1 MYTSNLQ
8 TSATICSPQTYSTSA
23 RGNGPRHLKQGHLR
37 RTKALLD
44 ASEWNSDFNSSPAVL
59 TSKNKGS
66 RRELSGPLR
75 IHPISPNSNS
85 ALHCDNA
92 AAWSRNLRN
101 HRQKIRTQAAT
112 SPPLNPSEQR
122 EDEGTDGAPM
132 EVPSG
137 AQYTAH
143 IETEPSP
150 VAAARS
156 IRAWKPPRYVWR
168 AMAAFLMAGQ
178 VRGPGMK

>member
-8 TSATICSPQTYSTSA
+8 TSATICSPQTYGTNA
-23 RGNGPRHLKQGHLR
+23 RGSGPRHLKHDVGHWR
-37 RTKALLD
+37 RTEAML
-44 ASEWNSDFNSSPAVL
+44 NVL
-59 TSKNKGS
+59 TNRNGGS
-66 RRELSGPLR
+66 RMELPGPLR
-75 IHPISPNSNS
+75 PHPVSPNPYS
-85 ALHCDNA
+85 ASHCNNA

-101 HRQKIRTQAAT
+101 QRQKIRTQAAT

-137 AQYTAH
+137 AQYSAH
-143 IETEPSP
+143 VETEPSP

-178 VRGPGMK
+178 VRGSGVKCGATKS